1 MKLVQLLRHNF
12 IIPLA
17 LSFFV
22 ITIISTVLT
31 ILFSDVYYN
40 ENLYTKIRTVEER
53 KIAPMLKMTK
63 ELLYKTIQNKIDMLN
78 ILMQEF
84 TNANTAN
91 TANTGNSKCNRHN
104 VKNID
109 KLTFTNK
116 NDDDTKYEDMAT
128 WFINPTTDKLDNA
141 SEEEELVNKFSC
153 LIRSMKQ
160 FYKSKSDKPE
170 FSFELFYIVNRKNHI
185 VMTYPI
191 KVNNTAF
198 YKAFT
203 TNGITNP
210 IYCRDDDTSSTPPTY
225 LYFACRIWYIQ
236 FTNLLNTDPS
246 RSILISTP
254 YEMKNEPI
262 SDSNMKTII
271 KGITICKKDSPHA
284 NIDDSTLFCVDIL
297 YNNIVTMLDNLNRRI
312 PGYFFVMPTNIDIPI
327 YYPNINNDDYYLT
340 DITRFEFPLTQDHFI
355 NEVSDYKH
363 NVIRHIIAE
372 YNGDY
377 NVNDVYGSGNDIF
390 VPKKFYDAVQHT
402 FGYVKGGAMFEY
414 NIFPV
419 VFVDKEGSDGSVRD
433 VNLIN
438 IVYVVNKT
446 EGECTRE
453 YCGLNVYYIAVV
465 YSCHVVIVGCTL
477 LAFFTEIITSIGKN
491 LIYQINDFKKKIDQ
505 NADKDINTT
514 TTTTAVSTCSNKSN
528 SNNVNTTTVQTALL
542 PPKQQNK
549 STPPQ
554 QQQQQ
559 LLNNNN
565 TSSPDKRII
574 DYNNTLI
581 SSSLTEDPETE
592 SLLTKDD
599 EEETLA
605 LRDKE
610 LKSKI
615 DPFFVIKRIYPFL
628 NKSLLTT
635 NDNAFSELI
644 QAREVFRKM
653 GNAFGVSICQSN
665 LGNHFNLLCKYDK
678 AIPFFLSS
686 LNISLTDNEHDNV
699 YNYIDTIFDT
709 QDVKAVKYYN
719 RQGTTIS
726 NVNNNSTTNN
736 NVNNGNASSSST
748 TTALPIVF
756 SRFIK
761 LFHAYRMFF
770 SSIKHR
776 AHYLDAIY
784 NETKSTHSPL
794 YTETKKRIMYS
805 SDYFGEKVTH
815 CHDAYYKCICICVNR
830 CLLMD
835 DVSKKEEKVAY
846 ALLELLHYQIN
857 TLKHKAKT
865 SIKSLLSS
873 NSNSN
878 IDINNDDEY
887 DDDEIINNNNG
898 VASPTAAT
906 ALKNVDIK
914 HEAKKELKQYLTNIL
929 KITRTLTVIIDQ
941 LRNTF
946 NNNKPTQYKTFLYEL
961 KHSIQNENENE
972 IELNYHLLNQR
983 FIYLKAKLAK
993 FCGDYAKAIEHY
1005 VHIIN
1010 DDILILNGVLY
1021 HKSNQKIINILS
1033 YTSDPR
1039 VNDVLQFTT
1048 INDKHTSER
1057 LISECT
1063 FNLTKLIQ
1071 KQKDY
1076 VFIIDISCYNNNEQR
1091 KLQLMQIKTMRNV
1104 FENYVAEGDKICMY
1118 IFSSRKEHLH
1128 KIIPLSP
1135 KNVVTYGLIN
1145 SFFDNL
1151 SNNMIVDGCKEEDDN
1166 DVYADMKMK
1175 YAIDAVF
1182 KAVGEVMEGKG
1193 SGREMVV
1200 FVFTESFQSVENRKV
1215 NKEMIGEFFKER
1227 GRRFD
1232 KPKLFIVGNLMAD
1245 QDKLNY
1251 ARDMFRSY
1259 FEVAN
1264 YFEYENYQE
1273 IKKMLTTI
1281 GRFPRGYEYQNETF
1295 DR

>member
-1 MKLVQLLRHNF
+1 MKLVQLIRHNF

-40 ENLYTKIRTVEER
+40 EELYTKVRTVEER

-78 ILMQEF
+78 ILMEEF
-84 TNANTAN
+84 NSINNVNTV
-91 TANTGNSKCNRHN
+91 NSKCDDSKVIYIVN
-104 VKNID
+104 
-109 KLTFTNK
+109 LTFTNK
-116 NDDDTKYEDMAT
+116 NDDDNNYEDMAT
-128 WFINPTTDKLDNA
+128 WFINPDTLNTTSDASKLV
-141 SEEEELVNKFSC
+141 SKFSC
-153 LIRSMKQ
+153 LIKSMKQ
-160 FYKSKSDKPE
+160 FYKSKADKPE
-170 FSFELFYIVNRKNHI
+170 YSFELFYIVNRKNHI

-210 IYCRDDDTSSTPPTY
+210 AYCRDTSSTPPTY

-236 FTNLLNTDPS
+236 FTNLLNTDSS

-271 KGITICKKDSPHA
+271 KGITICKKDSPHL
-284 NIDDSTLFCVDIL
+284 NIDDSTLYCVDIL

-340 DITRFEFPLTQDHFI
+340 DITRFEFPLTQEHFV
-355 NEVSDYKH
+355 NEVNDYKH
-363 NVIRHIIAE
+363 NVIKHIIAE

-377 NVNDVYGSGNDIF
+377 SGNNVYGRNDIF

-402 FGYVKGGAMFEY
+402 FKYVKGGALFEY

-419 VFVDKEGSDGSVRD
+419 VFVDKEGNDGSVRD

-446 EGECTRE
+446 EGERSKE

-465 YSCHVVIVGCTL
+465 FSCHVVIVGCTL

-491 LIYQINDFKKKIDQ
+491 LIYQINDFKKKIEQ
-505 NADKDINTT
+505 NYDKDINTT
-514 TTTTAVSTCSNKSN
+514 AAAALNNNKSGSSSSTATTAQS
-528 SNNVNTTTVQTALL
+528 ALL
-542 PPKQQNK
+542 THKQQCK

-554 QQQQQ
+554 QQQQS
-559 LLNNNN
+559 LNNNNN

-574 DYNNTLI
+574 DISSYNNTLI
-581 SSSLTEDPETE
+581 SSSLTEDTETE
-592 SLLTKDD
+592 SLINKDD

-686 LNISLTDNEHDNV
+686 LNISLTDNEHDNI
-699 YNYIDTIFDT
+699 YDHIDTVFST
-709 QDVKAVKYYN
+709 QDVKMVKYYN

-736 NVNNGNASSSST
+736 NNINNVNASSSLLT
-748 TTALPIVF
+748 TTTTTSPLVF

-776 AHYLDAIY
+776 AHYLDDIY
-784 NETKSTHSPL
+784 NDTKSMHSPL

-805 SDYFGEKVTH
+805 SDYFGDKLTH
-815 CHDAYYKCICICVNR
+815 CYDAYYKCICICVNR
-830 CLLMD
+830 CLLTD
-835 DVSKKEEKVAY
+835 DVSKKEEKVVY

-857 TLKHKAKT
+857 ILKHKAKT

-873 NSNSN
+873 NSTINT
-878 IDINNDDEY
+878 DINNDDEY
-887 DDDEIINNNNG
+887 DNDNDFIINNNNNN
-898 VASPTAAT
+898 AALSSPTAAT
-906 ALKNVDIK
+906 PLKHVDIK
-914 HEAKKELKQYLTNIL
+914 HEAKKELKQYLTNIY
-929 KITRTLTVIIDQ
+929 KITRTLTVILAQ

-961 KHSIQNENENE
+961 KHSLQNENE
-972 IELNYHLLNQR
+972 IELNYHILNQR
-983 FIYLKAKLAK
+983 FSYLKAKLAK

-1010 DDILILNGVLY
+1010 DDLLILHGVLY
-1021 HKSNQKIINILS
+1021 QKSNQKIINILS
-1033 YTSDPR
+1033 YASDPR
-1039 VNDVLQFTT
+1039 VNGVLQFTT
-1048 INDKHTSER
+1048 INDKNTSER

-1063 FNLTKLIQ
+1063 CNLQKLVQ

-1076 VFIIDISCYNNNEQR
+1076 VLIIDISCYNNSEQR

-1128 KIIPLSP
+1128 KIIPLVP

-1182 KAVGEVMEGKG
+1182 KAVGELMDGR
-1193 SGREMVV
+1193 SNGREQVV
-1200 FVFTESFQSVENRKV
+1200 FVFTESFQSAENRKV

-1227 GRRFD
+1227 SRRFD

-1281 GRFPRGYEYQNETF
+1281 GRFPREYEYQNETF
-1295 DR
+1295 EQ

>member
-1 MKLVQLLRHNF
+1 MKLVQLLRRNF

-31 ILFSDVYYN
+31 IMFSNVYYN
-40 ENLYTKIRTVEER
+40 ESLYTKVRTVEER

-78 ILMQEF
+78 ILMEEF
-84 TNANTAN
+84 ESYE
-91 TANTGNSKCNRHN
+91 GNNECGDEN
-104 VKNID
+104 VINIMN
-109 KLTFTNK
+109 LTFMNE
-116 NDDDTKYEDMAT
+116 NDDNYENQAT
-128 WFINPTTDKLDNA
+128 WFISPDSNELEA
-141 SEEEELVNKFSC
+141 GSESLVSKFSC
-153 LIRSMKQ
+153 LIKSMRQ

-170 FSFELFYIVNRKNHI
+170 YSFELFYIVNRESNI

-191 KVNNTAF
+191 KVNNTDF
-198 YKAFT
+198 YKAFSE
-203 TNGITNP
+203 NGITNP
-210 IYCRDDDTSSTPPTY
+210 AYCRDSFGNQPTY
-225 LYFACRIWYIQ
+225 LYFACRVWYIQ
-236 FTNLLNTDPS
+236 FSNLLSINSS

-262 SDSNMKTII
+262 DDSNMKTII
-271 KGITICKKDSPHA
+271 KGITICKKTDPSA
-284 NIDDSTLFCVDIL
+284 SIDESSLFCVDIL

-340 DITRFEFPLTQDHFI
+340 DITRFEFPLNQDHFI
-355 NEVSDYKH
+355 NEVSDFKR
-363 NVIRHIIAE
+363 NVIKHIIAE
-372 YNGDY
+372 YDSDMNANGNGDS
-377 NVNDVYGSGNDIF
+377 NNIF
-390 VPKKFYDAVQHT
+390 IPKKFYDAVQHT
-402 FGYVKGGAMFEY
+402 FKYTKGNAVFEY

-419 VFVDKEGSDGSVRD
+419 VFFDKTEDVVHD

-446 EGECTRE
+446 EGESPRD

-465 YSCHVVIVGCTL
+465 FCCHVIIIGCTL
-477 LAFFTEIITSIGKN
+477 LAFFTEIITNVGKN
-491 LIYQINDFKKKIDQ
+491 LIYQINDFKKKINQ
-505 NADKDINTT
+505 NSDKDIKTT
-514 TTTTAVSTCSNKSN
+514 SIA
-528 SNNVNTTTVQTALL
+528 
-542 PPKQQNK
+542 
-549 STPPQ
+549 
-554 QQQQQ
+554 
-559 LLNNNN
+559 NNNN
-565 TSSPDKRII
+565 TTAQTALIPPPKQRKSISTPTQQQQHSTNNISSPDKRGI
-574 DYNNTLI
+574 DISSYSTLI
-581 SSSLTEDPETE
+581 SSSLTEDENDT
-592 SLLTKDD
+592 LINKDD

-615 DPFFVIKRIYPFL
+615 DPFFVIKRVYPFL

-686 LNISLTDNEHDNV
+686 LNISLTDNECDYIYDQIEMIINTHDLK
-699 YNYIDTIFDT
+699 TLR
-709 QDVKAVKYYN
+709 YY
-719 RQGTTIS
+719 QHQPTTLS
-726 NVNNNSTTNN
+726 NVNNNSTNNNN
-736 NVNNGNASSSST
+736 NVSSST
-748 TTALPIVF
+748 TTTASPIIF

-776 AHYLDAIY
+776 AHYLDTIY

-805 SDYFGEKVTH
+805 SDYFGEKLTH
-815 CHDAYYKCICICVNR
+815 CRDAYYKCISICINR
-830 CLLMD
+830 CLITND
-835 DVSKKEEKVAY
+835 ISKKEEKVAY
-846 ALLELLHYQIN
+846 GLLELLHYEIN

-865 SIKSLLSS
+865 SIKSLLSIPS
-873 NSNSN
+873 S
-878 IDINNDDEY
+878 DINDDEY
-887 DDDEIINNNNG
+887 DDFILNNN
-898 VASPTAAT
+898 T
-906 ALKNVDIK
+906 ALKDVDIK
-914 HEAKKELKQYLTNIL
+914 HEEHKAKKELKQFLINIL
-929 KITRTLTVIIDQ
+929 KITKALTIILDQ
-941 LRNTF
+941 LQHTF
-946 NNNKPTQYKTFLYEL
+946 DNNKQTQYKTFLYEL
-961 KHSIQNENENE
+961 KHSIQNENE
-972 IELNYHLLNQR
+972 IELNYLLLSQR
-983 FIYLKAKLAK
+983 FSYLKAKLAK

-1005 VHIIN
+1005 MHIIN
-1010 DDILILNGVLY
+1010 EELLILNGVLY
-1021 HKSNQKIINILS
+1021 QKSNQKIINILT
-1033 YTSDPR
+1033 YANDAQ
-1039 VNDVLQFTT
+1039 VNDVLQFKDMK
-1048 INDKHTSER
+1048 DKETSER
-1057 LISECT
+1057 LISECNC
-1063 FNLTKLIQ
+1063 NLQKLIQ

-1076 VFIIDISCYNNNEQR
+1076 VLIIDISCYNNSEQR
-1091 KLQLMQIKTMRNV
+1091 KLQAMQIKTMRNV
-1104 FENYVAEGDKICMY
+1104 FENYIAENDKISMY

-1128 KIIPLSP
+1128 KIFPLVP

-1151 SNNMIVDGCKEEDDN
+1151 HNNMLVDGYKEHNDNSDN
-1166 DVYADMKMK
+1166 DVYVDMKMK

-1182 KAVGEVMEGKG
+1182 KAVNELPDK
-1193 SGREMVV
+1193 RETEREQVV
-1200 FVFTESFQSVENRKV
+1200 FIFTESFQSNENRKV
-1215 NKEMIGEFFKER
+1215 NKEMIGEFFKDR
-1227 GRRFD
+1227 IRRFD

-1259 FEVAN
+1259 FDIAN